1 MARIVKG
8 DLNRGMGYSN
18 YYFEYIGRTQREEAY
33 KIQGKLNL
41 LRIRQDKDRNG
52 TRVLKEYLILHPA
65 VDPRTIPSK
74 FELYISLRLGEN
86 FRFDFFPREHG
97 RRCWKKYFLKVDSIF
112 RGERRE
118 RKEER
123 AGCYTEGAKLFI
135 FFSLLAFVKFVL
147 WKNLRISRETML

>member
-1 MARIVKG
+1 M
-8 DLNRGMGYSN
+8 
-18 YYFEYIGRTQREEAY
+18 
-33 KIQGKLNL
+33 
-41 LRIRQDKDRNG
+41 
-52 TRVLKEYLILHPA
+52 KEYLILHPA

-86 FRFDFFPREHG
+86 FRGSIFFPEKVVDDAG
-97 RRCWKKYFLKVDSIF
+97 KKYFLKVDSIF